1 MRRLTVA
8 SRGMLFAASCSV
20 HAIAQEQLFPPPEVG
35 GRIEIEKIFDVGFL
49 GACGFDSVT

>member
-8 SRGMLFAASCSV
+8 SRGMLIAASCSV